1 MYESDLPT
9 MLNTLAGRYTEQ
21 RRYKEAADLYEEIV
35 ARHRRLA
42 EANPSANLPP
52 LAGMLYNLGSQLAAM
67 SQYPQALRHCE
78 ESVRIFRALASAN
91 PSKHNVELAK
101 SLTVYAQIRMQA
113 GTDLRQALADVQ
125 EALAILGALDP
136 GPGVSGYYVVAF
148 TTLTDILEKLGA
160 TGQARQLREMLEK
173 KRASG

>member
-1 MYESDLPT
+1 MGDVDGGFPSVADTIAAVRRELGREPNAASR
-9 MLNTLAGRYTEQ
+9 LAGS
-21 RRYKEAADLYEEIV
+21 LNN
-35 ARHRRLA
+35 LA
-42 EANPSANLPP
+42 VQ
-52 LAGMLYNLGSQLAAM
+52 LGAM
-67 SQYPQALRHCE
+67 GRWE
-78 ESVRIFRALASAN
+78 
-91 PSKHNVELAK
+91 
-101 SLTVYAQIRMQA
+101 
-113 GTDLRQALADVQ
+113 